1 MDWSSDAVLDFGPR
15 NHCRYLRGTK
25 RPLLWPAW
33 AWRVVAPEVKDR
45 KLNPL
50 QRVVLRLH
58 VAGCRRFVESGEL
71 LGLDPE
77 LVAYVAKELEGMGLL
92 EEDGSPTQRSGRFLE
107 EAEVDVGD
115 LRVGWVFQNAVS
127 GKLFPRFVSELPLA
141 TADADDS
148 GYPQITSGT
157 KGNPFTMRAFIVP
170 STSRPGSAPTPREIL
185 DAARRHRRHTKRHRR
200 AQIDVGVE
208 AMRGVDQ
215 VSLISAHA
223 EPMHLL
229 TFAYVPESES
239 EELPWYVTE
248 PFGFGASADLRDH
261 LESIRVDASGPLRKY
276 LDDITGAAKAQHRD
290 AWNQMQTLLR
300 EEARAR
306 VDRALPRGPFAA
318 DEVVRR
324 ALEEVFLELA
334 RLEQAEEVGRVST
347 RALDTAYLRLRQAVE
362 SGLTVCHTRHP
373 PGDVWRKLY
382 GHRGPMR
389 RDPAMAIIR
398 QCARAVGF
406 PVDAV
411 PSSVLRA
418 KPGQVQWA
426 CRGDAGRIRP
436 TVAALLLGASDDT
449 QHPLRDIAARHAQW
463 LMDVD
468 HVADAAGGQVHAAAG
483 ERRGL
488 NTMRDDVHVC
498 VAVLKSLLDALGG
511 TNGGAQDG

>member
-1 MDWSSDAVLDFGPR
+1 MDWSSDAVLDFAPR
-15 NHCRYLRGTK
+15 NHCRYLSGSK
-25 RPLLWPAW
+25 RLLLWPAW
-33 AWRVVAPEVKDR
+33 GWRVVAPEVKDR

-58 VAGCRRFVESGEL
+58 VAGCRRFVESGAL

-77 LVAYVAKELEGMGLL
+77 LVAYVAQELVGMGLL
-92 EEDGSPTQRSGRFLE
+92 ENDGAPTQRAGRFLE

-127 GKLFPRFVSELPLA
+127 GQLFPRFVSELPLA
-141 TADADDS
+141 TVDADES
-148 GYPQITSGT
+148 GYPQVTSGT
-157 KGNPFTMRAFIVP
+157 KGNPFTTRAFIVP
-170 STSRPGSAPTPREIL
+170 SSSHPGAAPTPREIL
-185 DAARRHRRHTKRHRR
+185 DAARRHRRHAKRHRR

-208 AMRGVDQ
+208 AMTGVDQ
-215 VSLISAHA
+215 VSLISDRA
-223 EPMHLL
+223 EQVHLL

-239 EELPWYVTE
+239 EELPWYVAE
-248 PFGFGASADLRDH
+248 PFGFGASLDLRAR
-261 LESIRVDASGPLRKY
+261 LETIRVDAVGPLRNY

-300 EEARAR
+300 DEARLQ
-306 VDRALPRGPFAA
+306 VDRSLPRGQFAA
-318 DEVVRR
+318 DEVVRK

-362 SGLTVCHTRHP
+362 SGLTLCHTRHP
-373 PGDVWRKLY
+373 PGQVWQKLY
-382 GHRGPMR
+382 GRRGPLP
-389 RDPAMAIIR
+389 RDPSMTIIER
-398 QCARAVGF
+398 CAAAVGF
-406 PVDAV
+406 PADAV
-411 PSSVLRA
+411 PGSVLRA

-436 TVAALLLGASDDT
+436 TAAALVLAACDEPL
-449 QHPLRDIAARHAQW
+449 HPLRHIAAQHPRW

-488 NTMRDDVHVC
+488 NTMREDVQVC

-511 TNGGAQDG
+511 TNGGDHHG